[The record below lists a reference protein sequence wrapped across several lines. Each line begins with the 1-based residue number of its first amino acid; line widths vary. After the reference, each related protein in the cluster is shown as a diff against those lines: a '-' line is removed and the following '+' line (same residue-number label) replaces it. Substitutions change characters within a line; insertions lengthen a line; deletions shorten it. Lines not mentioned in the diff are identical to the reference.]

1 LLYGR
6 YPRDT
11 IVLNQNLVAG
21 WSKRGATM
29 ALEFNCPNGHRVVC
43 PEDRAGTEG
52 RCPKCGAT
60 VRIPAASTAPAAA
73 AAPAPNADVA
83 SRDMDQPQEPA
94 EVNIPFLCPNG
105 HRLFAPKRLE
115 GQAGQCPQCGARF
128 LVPLEMDLEQVEE
141 VDLTDID
148 EEGRPLEMAPDTA
161 PPVPAHSLCRLM
173 RKLWDEKA
181 HGATIEI
188 HLEGGAMLV
197 PDWFDERLSRLEHGL
212 FASQAADGSVTMTVV
227 AWNSVTRVIVRNVEG
242 LPDGMFE

>member
-1 LLYGR
+1 M
-6 YPRDT
+6 
-11 IVLNQNLVAG
+11 
-21 WSKRGATM
+21 S
-29 ALEFNCPNGHRVVC
+29 LEFNCPNGHRIVC

-52 RCPKCGAT
+52 RCPKCGVA
-60 VRIPAASTAPAAA
+60 VRIPAAS
-73 AAPAPNADVA
+73 AAPASADATGRDIA
-83 SRDMDQPQEPA
+83 SGPEVT

-128 LVPLEMDLEQVEE
+128 LVPMESDLEQVEE

-148 EEGRPLEMAPDTA
+148 EEGRPLEMVADTA
-161 PPVPAHSLCRLM
+161 PPTPAHSLCRLM

-197 PDWFDERLSRLEHGL
+197 PDWFDERLSRLDHGL
-212 FASQAADGSVTMTVV
+212 FASQAADGSVTMTAV
-227 AWNSVTRVIVRNVEG
+227 AWDSVTRIIVRNVEG

>member
-1 LLYGR
+1 
-6 YPRDT
+6 
-11 IVLNQNLVAG
+11 
-21 WSKRGATM
+21 M
-29 ALEFNCPNGHRVVC
+29 ALEFNCPNGHRIVC

-52 RCPKCGAT
+52 RCPKCGVT
-60 VRIPAASTAPAAA
+60 VRIPVAGTAPTSAPVT
-73 AAPAPNADVA
+73 AAPVPNAGAAGPEV
-83 SRDMDQPQEPA
+83 A

-128 LVPLEMDLEQVEE
+128 LVPMESDLEQVEE

-148 EEGRPLEMAPDTA
+148 DEGRPLEMVADTA
-161 PPVPAHSLCRLM
+161 PPTPAHSLCRLM

-197 PDWFDERLSRLEHGL
+197 PDWFDERLSRLDHGL
-212 FASQAADGSVTMTVV
+212 FASQAADGSVTMTAV
-227 AWNSVTRVIVRNVEG
+227 AWNSVTRIIVRNVEG

>member
-1 LLYGR
+1 
-6 YPRDT
+6 
-11 IVLNQNLVAG
+11 
-21 WSKRGATM
+21 M
-29 ALEFNCPNGHRVVC
+29 ALEFNCPNGHRIVC

-52 RCPKCGAT
+52 RCPRCGVT
-60 VRIPAASTAPAAA
+60 VRIPLAGTPSAKAPVTS
-73 AAPAPNADVA
+73 APVQNVDVTDLG
-83 SRDMDQPQEPA
+83 RGTEVA

-128 LVPLEMDLEQVEE
+128 LVPMESDLEQVEE

-148 EEGRPLEMAPDTA
+148 EEGRPLEMVGDTA
-161 PPVPAHSLCRLM
+161 SPTPAHSLCRLM

-212 FASQAADGSVTMTVV
+212 FASQAADGSVTMTAV
-227 AWNSVTRVIVRNVEG
+227 AWDSVTRVIVRNVEG

>member
-1 LLYGR
+1 M
-6 YPRDT
+6 
-11 IVLNQNLVAG
+11 
-21 WSKRGATM
+21 S
-29 ALEFNCPNGHRVVC
+29 LEFNCPNGHRIVC

-52 RCPKCGAT
+52 RCPKCGVT
-60 VRIPAASTAPAAA
+60 VRIPSESTAPAKAPAANAA
-73 AAPAPNADVA
+73 AAPSPEPG
-83 SRDMDQPQEPA
+83 RDMQRGPEVP

-128 LVPLEMDLEQVEE
+128 LVPLESDMEEVEE

-148 EEGRPLEMAPDTA
+148 EEGRPLEMVVDTA
-161 PPVPAHSLCRLM
+161 PPSPAHSLCRLM

-197 PDWFDERLSRLEHGL
+197 PDWFDERLSRQDHGL
-212 FASQAADGSVTMTVV
+212 FASQAADGSVTMTAV
-227 AWNSVTRVIVRNVEG
+227 AWNSVTRVVVRNVEG